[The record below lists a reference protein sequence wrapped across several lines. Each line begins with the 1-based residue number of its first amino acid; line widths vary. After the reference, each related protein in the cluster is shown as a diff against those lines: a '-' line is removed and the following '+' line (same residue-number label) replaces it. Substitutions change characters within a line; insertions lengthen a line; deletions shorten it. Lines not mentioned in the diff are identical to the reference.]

1 MKVFSQCQATLPQ
14 GTLCP
19 LYFLCSLCAPC
30 LIPFMV
36 LSNRRQHTLH
46 WQLGWDNLCCALS
59 LLCHFFCV
67 PAPCCSSFLLAML
80 YPPQHYTCE
89 YFSYISIL
97 GCTGSSKHRKMRL
110 LLYGL
115 CERHVCY
122 DFASYCEHVHQ
133 VMTTRLNRGI
143 CQPDVNSWDQN

>member
-1 MKVFSQCQATLPQ
+1 MSRHPPSRDSLSSVFPLFFMCTMFDPFYGAFKQKAAHTALTARLRSFV
-14 GTLCP
+14 LCFIFTVP
-19 LYFLCSLCAPC
+19 
-30 LIPFMV
+30 
-36 LSNRRQHTLH
+36 
-46 WQLGWDNLCCALS
+46 
-59 LLCHFFCV
+59 FFCV